1 VEIVSPSN
9 QLVRQVG
16 ALQRRKARASTG
28 LTVIEGF
35 QILRMAVLGGRDP
48 RHVLYFPPLME
59 QEDWSVLSEARSL
72 GARCI
77 EISSQVLKKLSLRE
91 GPLACIAT
99 VPIVRRRIDE
109 LTVSSSGLLLVAE
122 QLEKPGNLGALVRTA
137 SAAGVEA
144 VIVADAR
151 TDVYSPAC
159 VHASL
164 GAVFVAAVAEAT
176 SAESVSWLSAT
187 GVSIVP
193 ATPAGTRLYDE
204 VEMTGPVAIVVGN
217 EHQGVDP
224 MWLAAGHGAR
234 IPMEGP
240 MNSLNATM
248 AGGIMLFEAVRQRRA
263 ASREHARSDSSSR
276 TTDVW
281 IPVRADRESARG
293 L

>member
-1 VEIVSPSN
+1 VQIVSPSN

-16 ALQRRKARASTG
+16 ALQRRKARSSTG

-35 QILRMAVLGGRDP
+35 QILRMAILGGRDP

-77 EISSQVLKKLSLRE
+77 EISAQVLKKLSLRE
-91 GPLACIAT
+91 GPLACVAT

-109 LTVSSSGLLLVAE
+109 LAVSSAAGLLLVAE

-137 SAAGVEA
+137 SAAGADA

-151 TDVYSPAC
+151 TDVYSPPC
-159 VHASL
+159 IHASL
-164 GAVFVAAVAEAT
+164 GAVFVAAVVEAT
-176 SAESVSWLSAT
+176 AAESVSWLRAA

-204 VEMTGPVAIVVGN
+204 VDMTKPVAIVVGN

-224 MWLAAGHGAR
+224 MWLADGTGAR

-240 MNSLNATM
+240 MNSLNATT

-263 ASREHARSDSSSR
+263 VSREQTGPDSS
-276 TTDVW
+276 
-281 IPVRADRESARG
+281 A
-293 L
+293 